1 MALPLSDVSQTKLAE
16 RKRVTAEFR
25 QLPFDASNF
34 ASAVGPSSAEPAGR
48 ECSMVTLLTDCGCG
62 AAPLRVANGETGMN
76 RMRRQSSCRRSRSAL
91 ILLAALSLLVVA
103 CGPAPES
110 VLPASSPQTDG
121 ISGPT
126 VIDQVPTTIGVADSD
141 LCGLPLDGV
150 SKALGLMNAVG
161 VGTVR
166 ILIPWVAVQHH
177 EDGYDWS
184 LVDRMVDAAV
194 SNRLSVLATLNSPPA
209 WAVAPG
215 QQQVAGRPASAAVFG
230 EFAGAVAAHFRGKIA
245 AYELWNEPNAAAFF
259 APAPDPAGFVDL
271 LKAAYPAVKAADP
284 AAIVVTGGLAP
295 IIDFSTVTMDAV
307 KFVRAMYAAGA
318 QRFFDALGYHPYQYT
333 MKFSEGGYHPN
344 SPINQLA
351 AIRQAM
357 VANGDGAKK
366 VWATEYGEPSSVAG
380 EAEQAAYL
388 SDMLRKWQTLPY
400 AGPVYVYTMR
410 DRNSQS
416 RDPEDTLGIYRSDG
430 TAKPAST
437 VVEVSVKQG
446 SAVAPQFNS
455 GPR

>member
-1 MALPLSDVSQTKLAE
+1 M
-16 RKRVTAEFR
+16 
-25 QLPFDASNF
+25 DAGPRRF
-34 ASAVGPSSAEPAGR
+34 AWQWR
-48 ECSMVTLLTDCGCG
+48 D
-62 AAPLRVANGETGMN
+62 GMN
-76 RMRRQSSCRRSRSAL
+76 RMRRQGSCRRPRSAL
-91 ILLAALSLLVVA
+91 VFVAALSMLMIA
-103 CGPAPES
+103 SCGPAPES
-110 VLPASSPQTDG
+110 VLPPSGPQTDG
-121 ISGPT
+121 ISRPM

-141 LCGLPLDGV
+141 LYGLPLDGV

-166 ILIPWVAVQHH
+166 ILIPWVAVQRG
-177 EDGYDWS
+177 EDGYDWN

-194 SNRLSVLATLNSPPA
+194 ANRLSVLATLNSPPA
-209 WAVAPG
+209 WAVVPG
-215 QQQVAGRPASAAVFG
+215 QQEVAGRPASAAVFG
-230 EFAGAVAAHFRGKIA
+230 KFAGTVATHFRGKIS
-245 AYELWNEPNAAAFF
+245 AYEIWNEPNAAAFF
-259 APAPDPAGFVDL
+259 APTPDPAGFVDL

-295 IIDFSTVTMDAV
+295 IIDYSTIAMDAV
-307 KFVRAMYAAGA
+307 EFVRAMYAAGA

-351 AIRQAM
+351 AIRQVM
-357 VANGDGAKK
+357 LANGDGAKK
-366 VWATEYGEPSSVAG
+366 IWATEYGEPSSVVG

-416 RDPEDTLGIYRSDG
+416 VNPDDTLGIYRSDG
-430 TAKPAST
+430 TAKPASN
-437 VVEVSVKQG
+437 VVEVSIKQG
-446 SAVAPQFNS
+446 SAVAPQLNS
-455 GPR
+455 GRR